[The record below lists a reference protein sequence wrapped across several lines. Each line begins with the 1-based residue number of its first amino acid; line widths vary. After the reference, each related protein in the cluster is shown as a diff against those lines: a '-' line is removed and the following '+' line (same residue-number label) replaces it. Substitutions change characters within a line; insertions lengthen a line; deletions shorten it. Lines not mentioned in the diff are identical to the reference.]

1 MKKLLS
7 VLVSLAMLM
16 GTSVTAYADPEPEI
30 PVEPGIIEEY
40 QYTASANSSL
50 SISNNTA
57 TCKSVIRGFSSLAT
71 KIEITQT
78 LQETFGGIS
87 WYYVASWNNTFY
99 DWYAMYTNTKNPISS
114 GNYRVK
120 TVAKVYSGSD
130 YETITFYSTTI
141 TC

>member
-1 MKKLLS
+1 MV
-7 VLVSLAMLM
+7 VLMLCF
-16 GTSVTAYADPEPEI
+16 SINAFALEEEPPVPDDPEEPYLYTREI
-30 PVEPGIIEEY
+30 
-40 QYTASANSSL
+40 SSTL
-50 SISNNTA
+50 SISGNTA
-57 TCKSVIRGFSSLAT
+57 TCLSQVIGKPDSVT

-99 DWYAMYTNTKNPISS
+99 DWYAMYTNTKNPISG

-130 YETITFYSTTI
+130 YETITFYSTTV